1 MMLAYGTEKGCLV
14 EHGDFSLSHAVPEN
28 SVWLDLVEPTLEEE
42 KAVEALFKMD
52 IPTRGELA
60 EIEASSRLYQDDGAT
75 FMTANLIRRGDDERP
90 ESSPVTFI
98 IKDNTLITIR
108 YHHPQAFPVY
118 IRQAMRPQ
126 PGEPTTAV
134 NGWGILISLLEAVV
148 DRAADHLERVGAIID
163 ETSKQ
168 VFDTSFIQKKTAE
181 RKRRKPKNL
190 EELLGKVGEEGD
202 FNSKMRESLVSISR
216 MVTYMTAIVE
226 TMKQSKDMKENRSR
240 LKILQRDIVSL
251 TDHASFLSG
260 KIGFLLD
267 AVLGMISIEQ
277 NGIIKIFSVAA
288 VVFLPPTL
296 VASIYGMNFTHMP
309 EVKWEWGYPFA
320 ICMMILSAILP
331 FVYFRRKGWL

>member
-1 MMLAYGTEKGCLV
+1 MLQLYGTENGGLIERATYKP
-14 EHGDFSLSHAVPEN
+14 GDKLDG
-28 SVWLDLVEPTLEEE
+28 VWLDLVEPTSDEEM
-42 KAVEALFKMD
+42 AVESALGID

-60 EIEASSRLYQDDGAT
+60 EIEASSRLYQEDGAA

-98 IKDNTLITIR
+98 IKGNQLITIR

-118 IRQAMRPQ
+118 IRQAMKPQ
-126 PGEPTTAV
+126 ATAMT
-134 NGWGILISLLEAVV
+134 GWGVLVSLLEAVV
-148 DRAADHLERVGAIID
+148 DRAADHLERVGAIVD

-168 VFDTSFIQKKTAE
+168 VFDTSFVNKTKRVAIKG
-181 RKRRKPKNL
+181 KRRRKKPKNL

-202 FNSKMRESLVSISR
+202 FNSKMRESLVSIGR
-216 MVTYMTAIVE
+216 MVAYMQAIIDQMRQ
-226 TMKQSKDMKENRSR
+226 TKDTKENRAR
-240 LKILQRDIVSL
+240 IKILQRDIQSL

-260 KIGFLLD
+260 KISFLLD

-296 VASIYGMNFTHMP
+296 VASMYGMNFKHMP
-309 EVKWEWGYPFA
+309 ELEWTFGYPWALFL
-320 ICMMILSAILP
+320 MVLSAVLP
-331 FVYFRRKGWL
+331 FVYFKRKGWL

>member
-1 MMLAYGTEKGCLV
+1 
-14 EHGDFSLSHAVPEN
+14 
-28 SVWLDLVEPTLEEE
+28 
-42 KAVEALFKMD
+42 
-52 IPTRGELA
+52 
-60 EIEASSRLYQDDGAT
+60 
-75 FMTANLIRRGDDERP
+75 
-90 ESSPVTFI
+90 
-98 IKDNTLITIR
+98 
-108 YHHPQAFPVY
+108 
-118 IRQAMRPQ
+118 
-126 PGEPTTAV
+126 
-134 NGWGILISLLEAVV
+134 
-148 DRAADHLERVGAIID
+148 
-163 ETSKQ
+163 
-168 VFDTSFIQKKTAE
+168 VFDTSFIQKKTTE

-216 MVTYMTAIVE
+216 MATFLTAIVE

-309 EVKWEWGYPFA
+309 EIKWEWGYPFA
-320 ICMMILSAILP
+320 IVLMILSAILP

>member
-1 MMLAYGTEKGCLV
+1 MLSVYGTDKGCLV
-14 EHGDFSLSHAVPEN
+14 EHPELATVDRLPTAV
-28 SVWLDLVEPTLEEE
+28 WIDMVEPTAEEE
-42 KAVEALFKMD
+42 KDVEAALNID

-60 EIEASSRLYQDDGAT
+60 EIEASSRLYQEDGAA

-98 IKDNTLITIR
+98 LKGNQLITIR

-118 IRQAMRPQ
+118 IKQAMKPQ
-126 PGEPTTAV
+126 ATAMT
-134 NGWGILISLLEAVV
+134 GWGILISLLEAVV
-148 DRAADHLERVGAIID
+148 DRAADHLERVGAIVD

-168 VFDTSFIQKKTAE
+168 VFDTSFVNRPARKDRRR
-181 RKRRKPKNL
+181 RKRPKNL

-202 FNSKMRESLVSISR
+202 FNSKMRESLVSIGR
-216 MVTYMTAIVE
+216 MVAYMQAMIDQVRQT
-226 TMKQSKDMKENRSR
+226 KDMKENRAR
-240 LKILQRDIVSL
+240 IKILQRDIQSL

-260 KIGFLLD
+260 KISFLLD

-296 VASIYGMNFTHMP
+296 VASIYGMNFVHMP
-309 EVKWEWGYPFA
+309 ELQWEFGYPWA
-320 ICMMILSAILP
+320 IFLMIVSAVLP
-331 FVYFRRKGWL
+331 FIYFKRKGWL